1 MSVNELNQTP
11 NATRLH
17 IAIFGKRNSGKS
29 SLINSLSNQAVAL
42 VSDVAGTTTDPVYR
56 PIEIN
61 PIGPCVLIDTAGF
74 DDEGTLGQMRV
85 EKSKEVINKTDMAV
99 LVISAEDSTSSQTSS
114 ENFKNQAYQKD
125 YAEEL
130 EWLNLLDSKKIPTLL
145 VINKADLIDFEEMEN
160 LSRKMPDFLKLL
172 PKIEVS
178 AKEAYNIDNLKQHII
193 ELAPKDFELESITNH
208 LINKGDHVL
217 LVAPQDIQAPKGRL
231 ILPQVQTIRDLLDNK
246 AVVTVITT
254 DKLEE
259 TLMLFKN
266 PPKLIITD
274 SQVFADVKKLCPK
287 ESKLTSF
294 SVLMA
299 RYKGDIDTFVEGA
312 ASIDSLNEN
321 SHILILEACSHNPLD
336 GDIGR
341 IKIPNMLKKRF
352 GENINLTWRSGNDI
366 PKDMSPYDLVIHCGG
381 CMLNRKNVLSRI
393 SLCQKENVPVTN
405 YGVFIAHMSGILED
419 VVY

>member
-1 MSVNELNQTP
+1 MAVNELNQTP

-74 DDEGTLGQMRV
+74 DDEGILGKMRV
-85 EKSKEVINKTDMAV
+85 EKTKEVINKTDMAV
-99 LVISAEDSTSSQTSS
+99 LVISAQDSTSAQISS
-114 ENFKNQAYQKD
+114 ENSKNQACQKD

-130 EWLNLLDSKKIPTLL
+130 EWLKLLDSKKIPTLL
-145 VINKADLIDFEEMEN
+145 VINKADLIDQEEMEN
-160 LSRKMPDFLKLL
+160 LSSKMPDFLKLL

-178 AKEAYNIDNLKQHII
+178 AKEAYNIDNLKKHII
-193 ELAPKDFELESITNH
+193 ELAPKDFELESIANH

-274 SQVFADVKKLCPK
+274 SQVFAEVKKLCPK

-352 GENINLTWRSGNDI
+352 GENINLTWKSGNDI

>member
-1 MSVNELNQTP
+1 MAVNELNQTP

-99 LVISAEDSTSSQTSS
+99 LVISAEDSTSAQTSS
-114 ENFKNQAYQKD
+114 ENSKNQACQKD

-130 EWLNLLDSKKIPTLL
+130 EWLKLLDSKKIPTLL
-145 VINKADLIDFEEMEN
+145 VINKADLIDEEEMEN
-160 LSRKMPDFLKLL
+160 LSSKMPDFLKLL

-178 AKEAYNIDNLKQHII
+178 AKEAYNIENLKKHII

-274 SQVFADVKKLCPK
+274 SQVFAEVKKLCPK
-287 ESKLTSF
+287 ETKLTSF

-312 ASIDSLNEN
+312 ASIDSLDEN

-352 GENINLTWRSGNDI
+352 GEKINLTWKTGNDI

-393 SLCQKENVPVTN
+393 SLCQQTNVPVTN